1 MADNPYLMDEK
12 NIPPNW
18 SPAET
23 PGRAPVGAPAPPV
36 PHDMPQF
43 FSGSMPPALQ
53 HDVSFVGTE
62 VGTPRIPKYSLMPLG
77 NQANPFTNAA
87 AQSTSSSSGGT
98 PAPPIPDVETIQVN
112 QQAGTSYTAQISD
125 RETLIALSNNAGGI
139 LTLPP
144 VRQSATDV
152 AATAS
157 ASSTTVSVTAT
168 PSSSGDFALLFTAT
182 DGLVGGTTFNP
193 GAPWVAVAGVPSAL
207 TTFKQQ
213 LSGSSPV
220 TASGGLSPGRS
231 WSTSLVLFNSNGA
244 ANVVNTQ
251 TLNSGS
257 FNSGTAAIPSTTAG
271 NTLIVVLLDI
281 VPSAHSF
288 NLPTFATLTDT
299 QGNTYTP
306 INNIGNALGNGS
318 AVAVAYATNIKSGAN
333 TVSFTLTGGANGMSG
348 NVICFEVSGIVTPT
362 PVPSIPAGWFAY
374 IQNRGTGTFSVE
386 SGVNIDGSPSP
397 INLGPNQGVLVVFDG
412 FNWWTERGMFP
423 IPMPVDFGGTGQT
436 TLPAHSVLLGEG
448 TSPVGSAPPVTA
460 GFVLTDNG
468 VGFDPTFQALP
479 PDYYQTV
486 QQAGVSKPQEPR
498 LNFLAPITATD
509 NPGNTS
515 TDIAVPVFIGDSGS
529 GGVKGLV
536 PAPAAGD
543 TAAGKFL
550 FADGTWKVVTPSI
563 PAALKINGAGVSENK
578 QFYFNGVVD
587 VVAVWGV
594 NINGTP
600 DGG

>member
-62 VGTPRIPKYSLMPLG
+62 VGTPRIPKYSLMPFG
-77 NQANPFTNAA
+77 NQANPFANAA
-87 AQSTSSSSGGT
+87 AASTASGTT
-98 PAPPIPDVETIQVN
+98 PAPTPVPADVEAIQVN
-112 QQAGTSYTAQISD
+112 QQSGTTYTAQVSD

-139 LTLPP
+139 ITLPP
-144 VRQSATDV
+144 VRQTPLDASGV
-152 AATAS
+152 AST
-157 ASSTTVSVTAT
+157 SSGIVSVTAT
-168 PSSSGDFALLFTAT
+168 PSSVNDFAMVFTAT

-193 GAPWVAVAGVPSAL
+193 GAGWNAVFGVPSDL
-207 TTFKQQ
+207 TVFDRQIV
-213 LSGSSPV
+213 GSAPV
-220 TASGGLSPGRS
+220 TATGSLSPGKS

-244 ANVVNTQ
+244 ASVVNQ
-251 TLNSGS
+251 QVLNSGS
-257 FNSGTAAIPSTTAG
+257 FNSGTAAIAPTTAG
-271 NTLIVVLLDI
+271 NTLVVVLLDF
-281 VPSAHSF
+281 VAVAHNN

-299 QGNTYTP
+299 QGNVYQP
-306 INNIGNALGNGS
+306 INNIGNLFGNGT
-318 AVAVAYATNIKSGAN
+318 AVAVAYATNIKNGAN
-333 TVSFTLTGGANGMSG
+333 TVSFTLTGGTDGMSG
-348 NVICFEVSGIVTPT
+348 DVICFEVSGVITPT
-362 PVPSIPAGWFAY
+362 PVPTVPAGWFTY

-386 SGVNIDGSPSP
+386 SGVNIDGSPTP
-397 INLGPNQGVLVVFDG
+397 ISLGPNQGVLVVFDG

-423 IPMPVDFGGTGQT
+423 IPMPVNFGGTGQT
-436 TLPAHSVLLGEG
+436 TLPAHNVLLGEG
-448 TSPVGSAPPVTA
+448 TSPVGAAAPGAA
-460 GFVLTDNG
+460 GTVLMSTG
-468 VGFDPTFQALP
+468 TSSDPAFLAI
-479 PDYYQTV
+479 YYQTV
-486 QQAGVSKPQEPR
+486 QQAGTPKTQRPV

-550 FADGTWKVVTPSI
+550 FADGTWKIVTPSI
-563 PAALKINGAGVSENK
+563 IPAVKINGLGVSENK
-578 QFYFNGVVD
+578 QFYFNGIAD